1 MRICC
6 QAVIAN
12 ERHKVSVVDV
22 FGRVNIICLGGAMFE
37 ADKPIR
43 HVKEDKYGREKYV
56 NNLAYAILTDDDSD
70 GLIVGI
76 EGEWGSGKTSI
87 KNMLIECLR
96 QMPLPNRKTHLIE
109 FDAWMYSRSGEMVS
123 ALFSEISAGLS
134 PRLKWYQKL
143 RVRLN
148 GYRDGAFKH
157 AVQLG
162 LDILG
167 ACPFPANVSIAMAVI
182 SWSFQT
188 LSEELSSIPLQGGT
202 TTGRGAKAADG
213 LRQTRDALKR
223 NLNSQ
228 SDRIVV
234 FIDDLDRLLDDEI
247 GSLIQAVKAVGDLPH
262 VTYVLFY
269 DKAYVA
275 QALNKM
281 SHDCGAEF
289 LEKVVQIP
297 AVVPEPSLNDLRK
310 MLKSE
315 ILRVGWRSD
324 FSLGRERD
332 IFDQCICP
340 FIRGKRDIV
349 RFLNDFRL
357 YYAALGDDVE
367 LLDLAGIT
375 ALRIFCPELYRWISE
390 NRSYLTDLGPV
401 DDGSVGMNV
410 GSQAR
415 KQKALKEK
423 ILAVDDTGAYS
434 ELLVDW
440 KSIAKILFPLVGN
453 ILDNQ
458 SRSWVPDSYRAMCK
472 KEHVDAYF
480 RLVPSTEDIP
490 EKWYKR
496 FLCGTNLD
504 TAQPGAD
511 LMQVAYSPRLRE
523 KIKRY
528 VCGEMW
534 SNDKRMC
541 MLLRFYLKNSFSFDY
556 RLSLDEEKRFY
567 PYVLNLFDLA
577 CETLW
582 SSSSV
587 EELLKEC
594 LHNEDDG
601 ALLVDIYLAVLCE
614 LQFLSTQGE
623 EDRQWDKLCG
633 IWGVDSASLDYR
645 NYLFFNLDN
654 IDWGKYAEYFK
665 EKIQYIS
672 KKQLNNDFKLLPV
685 HLSFYELRLTMAMLG
700 WLFGNMPSILIDALL
715 SLNRYIGNED
725 WFVFLSAAAL
735 VIKQED
741 GNYSVDVQTA
751 KHLFKPVEYLD
762 LAETYAI
769 GNELQHKTDW
779 NRERQLCHAAYAFA
793 LKGDGVTIRN
803 GKVQVTSEQVNT
815 VLKKW
820 GLDKV
825 DED

>member
-1 MRICC
+1 MRFDCFDNNAI
-6 QAVIAN
+6 
-12 ERHKVSVVDV
+12 VSVIHFIYRAINAVLSCSEIGISTGCISWN
-22 FGRVNIICLGGAMFE
+22 FQNLSKLLAT
-37 ADKPIR
+37 K
-43 HVKEDKYGREKYV
+43 KYG
-56 NNLAYAILTDDDSD
+56 TD
-70 GLIVGI
+70 
-76 EGEWGSGKTSI
+76 
-87 KNMLIECLR
+87 N
-96 QMPLPNRKTHLIE
+96 
-109 FDAWMYSRSGEMVS
+109 
-123 ALFSEISAGLS
+123 
-134 PRLKWYQKL
+134 
-143 RVRLN
+143 
-148 GYRDGAFKH
+148 
-157 AVQLG
+157 
-162 LDILG
+162 
-167 ACPFPANVSIAMAVI
+167 
-182 SWSFQT
+182 
-188 LSEELSSIPLQGGT
+188 
-202 TTGRGAKAADG
+202 
-213 LRQTRDALKR
+213 LRQTRNRLKCD
-223 NLNSQ
+223 LQSQ
-228 SDRIVV
+228 ADKIVV
-234 FIDDLDRLLDDEI
+234 FIDDLDRLLDNEI
-247 GSLIQAVKAVGDLPH
+247 GSLVQAIKAVGDLPH
-262 VTYVLFY
+262 VTYVLLY
-269 DKAYVA
+269 DRAYVA
-275 QALNKM
+275 RALDKV
-281 SHDCGAEF
+281 SHGCGSEF
-289 LEKVVQIP
+289 LEKIVQIP
-297 AVVPEPSLNDLRK
+297 AMVPEPSLSESRES
-310 MLKSE
+310 LKRE
-315 ILRVGWRSD
+315 ILRVGWRSGL
-324 FSLGRERD
+324 SLGRERN
-332 IFDQCICP
+332 IFDYCICP
-340 FIRGKRDIV
+340 FIQNKRDVV

-357 YYAALGDDVE
+357 YYEALGDDVE

-375 ALRIFCPELYRWISE
+375 ALRIFCSELYQWISE
-390 NRSYLTDLGPV
+390 NRSCLTDFGFA
-401 DDGSVGMNV
+401 DSDYDGMGVNR
-410 GSQAR
+410 R
-415 KQKALKEK
+415 KRKRKALKERL
-423 ILAVDDTGAYS
+423 LAVDNTGVFR
-434 ELLVDW
+434 ELPVDW
-440 KSIAKILFPLVGN
+440 KNVVKTLFPFADEA
-453 ILDNQ
+453 LDKQ
-458 SRSWVPDSYRAMCK
+458 SQSGIPDSYRAICK
-472 KEHVDAYF
+472 KDHVDAYF

-490 EKWYKR
+490 EKRYKR
-496 FLCGTNLD
+496 FLCKINLD
-504 TAQPGAD
+504 EVQPDAG
-511 LMQVAYSPRLRE
+511 LLQVAYSPRLRE

-582 SSSSV
+582 SSFSV

-601 ALLVDIYLAVLCE
+601 ALLADIYLAVLCE
-614 LQFLSTQGE
+614 LQFLSTQSE
-623 EDRQWDKLCG
+623 EDRQWDKLCE

-672 KKQLNNDFKLLPV
+672 KKQLKNDFKLLPV
-685 HLSFYELRLTMAMLG
+685 HLSFYELRLTIAMLG

-715 SLNRYIGNED
+715 SLNRYVGNED

-779 NRERQLCHAAYAFA
+779 NREQQLCHAAYAFA